1 MPATFRDEGAV
12 LLPLPLSDDEN
23 HAAEGSSVTSSSGG
37 GGSGGSR
44 AGPPQSDV
52 YEALPPL
59 VCQAYLSRRQQLTQR
74 LSLHH
79 RTPPPPPPQAS
90 ARPAAAAPEDASSL
104 GFADPES
111 AAHSAELS
119 PLACGVMSDEEVSR
133 VTVWMGGV
141 HGDGGARLR
150 EVMDK
155 YGCAVVRD
163 VLSAE
168 ETALHE
174 ELWHNDLTALAAASA
189 DAAATKRAYEKL
201 CKEGVEHWP
210 AQTLFADRFSHR
222 RGLEQGGYAWAARLH
237 PNVRRVYE
245 LLHGV
250 ESPDELC
257 VGMDAIFFNPENVKG
272 TKDDIYWMHSDQN
285 PRFIDRECYQG
296 ILYTWSSEGD
306 DASTTVVW
314 PGSHKE
320 VCDRMCADPAAEDCA
335 QFVPHLKMSEWM
347 RERLVEG
354 GLKYARRVPV
364 PAGAMLLFNS
374 RLSHQGW
381 AAGRRLAAPV
391 CWEPKVHRLYPALNR
406 KLWLATAGLPSTHW
420 ATLGKVH
427 SSQPALIT
435 EVTTPAGE
443 VPGEGPHSVK
453 LALNPAILPF
463 PVKESAVD
471 EWCSVVPKLWRSEA
485 KYSADAA
492 DWRGTV
498 EGVLKDD
505 VVEVL

>member
-1 MPATFRDEGAV
+1 MGGDSGSYAPMPAATVRSYAQHRKTLMEKMDTAGR
-12 LLPLPLSDDEN
+12 
-23 HAAEGSSVTSSSGG
+23 
-37 GGSGGSR
+37 SR
-44 AGPPQSDV
+44 A
-52 YEALPPL
+52 YA
-59 VCQAYLSRRQQLTQR
+59 
-74 LSLHH
+74 
-79 RTPPPPPPQAS
+79 TPPADAGAAPSDA
-90 ARPAAAAPEDASSL
+90 PAAAAAAPPPAS
-104 GFADPES
+104 GKVRM
-111 AAHSAELS
+111 
-119 PLACGVMSDEEVSR
+119 ACSVMSDEEVSR
-133 VTVWMGGV
+133 LTVWMGGV

-150 EVMDK
+150 AVMDK

-245 LLHGV
+245 FLHGV

-272 TKDDIYWMHSDQN
+272 TKDDVYWMHADQN
-285 PRFIDRECYQG
+285 PRLIDRECYQG
-296 ILYTWSSEGD
+296 ILYTWSSEGE

-320 VCDRMCADPAAEDCA
+320 VFDRMCADPAAEDCG

-420 ATLGKVH
+420 ATVGKVH

-435 EVTTPAGE
+435 DVSTPAGE